1 MRLIVSGSEDNTVK
15 IWDVNKYCVVNTY
28 IDHLQPVN
36 AVRWSPDGTCVA
48 SCSNDKKIK
57 IFDIRSGRIIQHY
70 DAHSAPITS
79 LSYHPSGKY
88 LVSSSQDSY
97 IKIWDVFN
105 SKILYTV
112 HGHQGPVNS
121 VSFSRDGDFIC
132 SGGADA
138 TLMVWKNNLSGAGYP
153 AKSKYPEDE
162 GLSRPVTFMKKTK
175 KKTATSNSN
184 SDDKIKYK
192 IKNAKNTTSKNP
204 NMKSGVNM
212 INSVNNSVPLKS
224 NNFALN
230 ESSSK
235 TIALPPEL
243 KVTFEKMISQLD
255 LVSKTIKIFDQRIQ
269 NLEGHITTLS
279 NRQKKNF
286 VRKQPPQMGDYQ
298 YLMENSGSNYLP
310 NNSVKN
316 TDEFQKYTNLNNM
329 DYYTAEISNQGS
341 TFKEAMNINDE
352 NKKNMYKTEVEVN
365 KINNESTQNQNNNQN
380 EYMGQIHEEYGY
392 NQQGEEGDNEQ
403 YDNEEYVEGDEEQM
417 EQNNEQQG
425 EEYEEFQEEQYN
437 YEEQYEEGNYG
448 EEEQIEQMEEYQGE
462 EGNGEEEVVY
472 GYDNENNNE
481 DPNNNNEQENP
492 N

>member
-138 TLMVWKNNLSGAGYP
+138 TLKKKKNNLSGAGYP

-192 IKNAKNTTSKNP
+192 IKNTKNTTSKNP

-352 NKKNMYKTEVEVN
+352 NKKNMYKTVDVN

-462 EGNGEEEVVY
+462 EGDAEEEVVY